1 MRSSHRAAASALDD
15 RALAAAVRATGDDE
29 PSRLDL
35 ANDIV
40 QRIGGGAGVGER
52 DVSGMG

>member
-15 RALAAAVRATGDDE
+15 HALAAAVRATDDE

-40 QRIGGGAGVGER
+40 QRIGGGAGVGEG